1 MQPSDR
7 LARQLDFLR
16 ELDGLKQIERMT
28 SLIGESRRENSAE
41 HSWHVATMAPLLVEY
56 APEEVDLVRV
66 MKMLLVHDVVEIDA
80 GDTFCFD
87 EAAHEDKEE
96 RERRAAARIFGLLP
110 TDQRDELRTCWEEFE
125 AGGTADARFAVA
137 LDRFAGF
144 LQNWHNDGGT
154 WRIHDVARG
163 RILERMAPI
172 EHGAPA
178 LWPVVL
184 EVVEEVTRR
193 EGNTGDHGS
202 AAT

>member
-1 MQPSDR
+1 MQSSDR

-16 ELDGLKQIERMT
+16 ELDGLKKIERMT

-41 HSWHVATMAPLLVEY
+41 HSWHIATMAPLLVEY
-56 APEEVDLVRV
+56 APEAVDLVRV

-87 EAAHEDKEE
+87 EAAHDDKEE
-96 RERRAAARIFGLLP
+96 RERLAADRIFGLLP
-110 TDQRDELRTCWEEFE
+110 ADQRDDLRACWEEFE
-125 AGGTADARFAVA
+125 AGATADARFAVA

-154 WRIHDVARG
+154 WRTHDIDHD

-184 EVVEEVTRR
+184 EVVGEVAGGADA
-193 EGNTGDHGS
+193 ELQGHG
-202 AAT
+202 

>member
-7 LARQLDFLR
+7 LHRQLDFLR
-16 ELDGLKQIERMT
+16 ELDGLKKIRRMT

-87 EAAHEDKEE
+87 EAAHDDKED
-96 RERRAAARIFGLLP
+96 RERLAADRIFGLLP
-110 TDQRDELRTCWEEFE
+110 TDQRDELRGCWEEFE
-125 AGGTADARFAVA
+125 AGETADARFAVA

-154 WRIHDVARG
+154 WRVHDIERH

-178 LWPVVL
+178 LWPVVVG
-184 EVVEEVTRR
+184 VVDEVT
-193 EGNTGDHGS
+193 GS
-202 AAT
+202 S

>member
-1 MQPSDR
+1 MQPPDR

-16 ELDGLKQIERMT
+16 ELDGLKRIERMT

-41 HSWHVATMAPLLVEY
+41 HSWHIATMAPLLVEH
-56 APEEVDLVRV
+56 APEAVDLLRV

-96 RERRAAARIFGLLP
+96 RERRAAERIFGLLP
-110 TDQRDELRTCWEEFE
+110 ADQRDELRECWEEFE
-125 AGGTADARFAVA
+125 AGATADARFAVA

-154 WRIHDVARG
+154 WKIHDIDRD

-184 EVVEEVTRR
+184 AVVDRVR
-193 EGNTGDHGS
+193 GDAGGES
-202 AAT
+202 PVDG